1 MLVLTLDD
9 VIYYRPMC
17 DECYRKGEM
26 KYIIEKPFRG
36 FKFFSYLHI
45 TLDIAI
51 DDIVL
56 LVVTVWF
63 SSYMI

>member
-1 MLVLTLDD
+1 
-9 VIYYRPMC
+9 MC